1 MMKGPV
7 EINKE
12 LIQKLYHIVSVKTTD
27 AIKIDKIRTLM
38 SICTG

>member
-27 AIKIDKIRTLM
+27 AIKIDKIRAFVLDN
-38 SICTG
+38 